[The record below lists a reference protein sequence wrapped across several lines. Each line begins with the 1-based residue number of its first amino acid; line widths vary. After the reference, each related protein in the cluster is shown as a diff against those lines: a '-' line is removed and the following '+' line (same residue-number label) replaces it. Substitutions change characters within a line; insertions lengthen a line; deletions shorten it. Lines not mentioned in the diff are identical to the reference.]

1 MFKQILFPVDFTGNS
16 VRVIPF
22 VLDVAE
28 KYNARVQVLHVV
40 TAEVGGDL
48 YIPGESLITF
58 ISEIRSGAEKMM
70 KEYCETHFA
79 GRENIFGLVL
89 DGDPIEEIIKFAE
102 EHDGCLI
109 IMGTHGRKGLDRV
122 VFGSVAENVLRKSPV
137 PVLTVN
143 PHLVAEVLPREEKR
157 DAD

>member
-1 MFKQILFPVDFTGNS
+1 MFKKILFPVDFTGSS

-48 YIPGESLITF
+48 YIPGESLMTF
-58 ISEIRSGAEKMM
+58 ISEIRAGAEKMM
-70 KEYCETHFA
+70 KEYCETHF
-79 GRENIFGLVL
+79 GGLEHVYGLVL
-89 DGDPIEEIIKFAE
+89 EGDPVEEIIRFAE
-102 EHDGCLI
+102 EHKGTLI
-109 IMGTHGRKGLDRV
+109 VMGTHGRKGLDRV

-143 PHLVAEVLPREEKR
+143 PHLVAKDQPQEEEK
-157 DAD
+157 DSE